1 MQVLLTGA
9 AGLIGSSVLGCL
21 VARGDTVRVLVQPE
35 AADQV
40 RYRDRLEVVVGS
52 LADSDVL
59 TEATQ
64 DVEIVYHLAETFP
77 TPSTTWQDLREV
89 NVHDTENLLHAS
101 VMGVRRFVLLS
112 SVLVYSPVPWPSRW
126 PITENFPRRAHGN
139 AALRQYGQSK
149 IEAEDLILDLH
160 RQYGLEYVIL
170 RPTVAYGPGA
180 GFVEQLIRQLVSQPW
195 LALARGVQLGVMQW
209 VHVSDLAE
217 AIVLAGTCSE
227 AANEVFNIAGN
238 KAITVPA
245 VAAAVR
251 EILGP
256 FASWDSARFK
266 GHARGKSR
274 PKFSIEKA
282 QTMLGYTPQVQFPEC
297 LDEILAAME
306 HRRRLDPPWR
316 QGAMRGPE
324 HATR

>member
-1 MQVLLTGA
+1 
-9 AGLIGSSVLGCL
+9 L
-21 VARGDTVRVLVQPE
+21 VTRGDTVRVLVRPE

-40 RYRDRLEVVVGS
+40 RYRDRLEVIMGS
-52 LADSDVL
+52 LANSDVL
-59 TEATQ
+59 AEATQ
-64 DVEIVYHLAETFP
+64 DVDIVYHLAQRFP
-77 TPSTTWQDLREV
+77 TPSTTWQDLRQV

-126 PITENFPRRAHGN
+126 PITEHFPRRAHGN
-139 AALRQYGQSK
+139 AALRKYGQSK

-160 RQYGLEYVIL
+160 RQSGLEYVIL
-170 RPTVAYGPGA
+170 RPTVAYGAGS
-180 GFVEQLIRQLVSQPW
+180 GFVEQLLRQIVTQPW
-195 LALARGVQLGVMQW
+195 LALARGRQLGVMQW

-227 AANEVFNIAGN
+227 AANEVFNIAGG
-238 KAITVPA
+238 KAITVQD
-245 VAAAVR
+245 VTVAVR
-251 EILGP
+251 EHLGSFTP
-256 FASWDSARFK
+256 WDGVRFK

-282 QTMLGYTPQVQFPEC
+282 QTMLGYTPRVQFPEG

-306 HRRRLDPPWR
+306 YRQPLDPQWR
-316 QGAMRGPE
+316 QRAMRGPG